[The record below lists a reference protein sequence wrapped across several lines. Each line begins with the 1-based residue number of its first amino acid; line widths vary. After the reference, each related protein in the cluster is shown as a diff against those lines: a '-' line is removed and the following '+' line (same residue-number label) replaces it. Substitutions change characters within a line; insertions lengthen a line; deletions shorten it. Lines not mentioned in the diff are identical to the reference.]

1 MHFTYGGIPVVNGSF
16 SQSSLLLN
24 RLLIKETH
32 AALGS
37 PVSVLDLYCGSGNL
51 SLTLPKT
58 IEVMGMDHNKYGV
71 NAAYLKR
78 KGAYMVGGESKMK
91 KIIAKGEVDTILLDP
106 PRAGAKSLM
115 PAIAEST
122 VRAIVYVS
130 CDPPTLARDLKVL
143 AAGGWKLTSCTAIDM
158 FPNTPHVE
166 TVCRLE
172 RG

>member
-1 MHFTYGGIPVVNGSF
+1 
-16 SQSSLLLN
+16 
-24 RLLIKETH
+24 
-32 AALGS
+32 
-37 PVSVLDLYCGSGNL
+37 
-51 SLTLPKT
+51 
-58 IEVMGMDHNKYGV
+58 
-71 NAAYLKR
+71 
-78 KGAYMVGGESKMK
+78 MK

-143 AAGGWKLTSCTAIDM
+143 AGGGWKLTSCTAIDM